1 MKKIILAAV
10 VGFATLSSC
19 QQQST
24 KDSTQ
29 HQALSEEAIKIHDEI
44 MPQISSFD
52 RATLKI
58 DSILENLASLA
69 QKDNSLD
76 TAVVKSDLET
86 LKTNL
91 EDATDNMMSWMR
103 DYAPDSTDVAYQKS
117 EIEKV
122 KVMKKQFEDVSLES
136 NTKLGKF

>member
-91 EDATDNMMSWMR
+91 EDATDNMMTWMR
-103 DYAPDSTDVAYQKS
+103 DYAPDSTDVTYQKS